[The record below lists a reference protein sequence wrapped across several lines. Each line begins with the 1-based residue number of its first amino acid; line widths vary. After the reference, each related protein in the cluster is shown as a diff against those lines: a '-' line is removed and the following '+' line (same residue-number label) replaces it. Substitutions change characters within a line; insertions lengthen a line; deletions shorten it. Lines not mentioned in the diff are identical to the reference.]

1 VGAKMA
7 KKKKDW
13 IFRIGVVD
21 VDKDPEVKEITKELD
36 GIIDNV
42 GEIVN
47 SFRTTETVKNENK

>member
-1 VGAKMA
+1 MA

-21 VDKDPEVKEITKELD
+21 VEKDPEVKEITKELD

-42 GEIVN
+42 GEVVN
-47 SFRTTETVKNENK
+47 LFSTTETEKNENK